1 MNLKNLR
8 SRFRAWQH
16 EPLHFENTSSDK
28 HVCANCGNEFTGN
41 FCPVCGQKSTYG
53 RISWKSIGLD
63 LMKVW
68 GRESRSAVS
77 SVMQLLGRPGYLI
90 NDYIHGRRQVC
101 YSPVSM
107 LFLIAIVVIILHQ
120 LTGNTPSVE
129 ITTDNENDFQIIK
142 GIIVWF
148 QNHPAWGVLALT
160 SFIILPTWLLFRNS
174 PRNTHHTL
182 PDGIYIQIFLS
193 SILLLISLFS
203 LISDIFLLLIP
214 VYYHITY
221 RQLFGYGFWG
231 TLWRILLLLTASAV
245 AGLILITLGCILI
258 GDYSFNQPLPMTLLI
273 FLALLAV
280 PFGALFIGYLIGV
293 FTARKRAQSE

>member
-16 EPLHFENTSSDK
+16 EPLHFENTCSEK

-193 SILLLISLFS
+193 SVLLLISLFS
-203 LISDIFLLLIP
+203 LISGAFLLLIP

-280 PFGALFIGYLIGV
+280 PFVALFIGYLIGV
-293 FTARKRAQSE
+293 FTARKRVQSE

>member
-193 SILLLISLFS
+193 SVLLLISLFS
-203 LISDIFLLLIP
+203 LISGAFLLLIP

-245 AGLILITLGCILI
+245 AGLIFITLGCILI

-280 PFGALFIGYLIGV
+280 PFVALFIGYLIGV
-293 FTARKRAQSE
+293 FTARKRVQSE

>member
-28 HVCANCGNEFTGN
+28 HVCANCSNEFTGN

-193 SILLLISLFS
+193 SVLLLISLFS
-203 LISDIFLLLIP
+203 LISGAFLLLIP

-280 PFGALFIGYLIGV
+280 PFVALFIGYLIGV
-293 FTARKRAQSE
+293 FTARKRVQSE